1 MLVTVFERLKVS
13 EACGTIY
20 SSVIKNNIL
29 AAYVVFSGM
38 MDCIRFHSH
47 FDPKVVDVCG
57 IVPRARLPASKLR
70 NY

>member
-1 MLVTVFERLKVS
+1 MPITVFEQLKVS

-47 FDPKVVDVCG
+47 FDPKVVDVCVVLFREHG
-57 IVPRARLPASKLR
+57 YRLAS
-70 NY
+70 